1 MKILVNGIN
10 GFVGRHAA
18 ALFSSRGHSVCGADL
33 HPSSPLPFPYRTLDV
48 TRPAEID
55 AVLSDFQPDAVLHLS
70 GIAFVPDAWRDP
82 RLTFEVNAISPL
94 SLLASVSRLAPSTRV
109 LFVSSAE
116 VYGPAPDAPVSESSP
131 LRPANLYAASKAAA
145 DTSARIF
152 ADHLGLDLVI
162 ARPANHIGPGQ
173 SPAFVSSAFAS
184 RLRAIA
190 NGAPPVLSVG
200 NLDSTRDFLD
210 VRDVVLAY
218 ALLLEKPAP
227 GGTFTIASGRPVP
240 IRSILD
246 SLCAIAGVSPEIRT
260 DPAFFRPTSLAP
272 RFDTSLLR
280 STIPWSP
287 SIPLQTTLSDLYA
300 SLPSPS
306 TPA

>member
-18 ALFSSRGHSVCGADL
+18 ALFAARGHEVCGADL
-33 HPSSPLPFPYRTLDV
+33 HGSTSLPVPYRTLDV
-48 TRPAEID
+48 TRPAEIE
-55 AVLSDFQPDAVLHLS
+55 AALEEFRPDAVLHLS

-116 VYGPAPDAPVSESSP
+116 VYGPAPDAPVSETSP

-145 DTSARIF
+145 DSSARIF

-190 NGAPPVLSVG
+190 AGAPPVLSVG

-218 ALLLEKPAP
+218 ALLLEKTAP
-227 GGTFTIASGRPVP
+227 GGTYTIASGHPVP
-240 IRSILD
+240 IRSILET
-246 SLCAIAGVSPEIRT
+246 LCAIAGVSPEIRT
-260 DPAFFRPTSLAP
+260 DPAYFRPTSLAP

-280 STIPWSP
+280 ATIPWSP
-287 SIPLQTTLSDLYA
+287 AIPLQTTLSDLYA
-300 SLPSPS
+300 SL
-306 TPA
+306 